1 MIAFSNSTITNAGLA
16 ASRTDPTHHFLAAT
30 GATSRI
36 HQKLTPHHKMIACKD
51 HDEGLL
57 AKQEFISK
65 HI

>member
-1 MIAFSNSTITNAGLA
+1 MQDLLHL
-16 ASRTDPTHHFLAAT
+16 TDPTHHFLAAT

-36 HQKLTPHHKMIACKD
+36 HQNLTPHHKMIVCKD